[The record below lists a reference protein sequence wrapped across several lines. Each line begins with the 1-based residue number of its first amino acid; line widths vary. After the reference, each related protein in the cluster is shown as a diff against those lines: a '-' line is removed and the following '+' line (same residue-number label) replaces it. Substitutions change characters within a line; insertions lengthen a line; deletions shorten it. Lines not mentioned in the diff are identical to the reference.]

1 MSMVETISP
10 VVHGGRSKSYAG
22 TVFLHSLAATTA
34 AAAVGALLG
43 LIGMG
48 LRAPWG
54 AASLG
59 VLASVALLYILREAF
74 KIPVPVPDRHRQV
87 PEWWRTFYSPPVAAA
102 LYGLGLGVGFL
113 TFLSFGTYVAVAAAA
128 LLFGDPLLGALL
140 CAPFGL
146 ARGLSVILW
155 SLGTSSSND
164 AVVRIE
170 KLSVTSAPRLVNA
183 AALGAVAI
191 AALLSF

>member
-1 MSMVETISP
+1 MWFS
-10 VVHGGRSKSYAG
+10 
-22 TVFLHSLAATTA
+22 ATTA
-34 AAAVGALLG
+34 AAALGALLG